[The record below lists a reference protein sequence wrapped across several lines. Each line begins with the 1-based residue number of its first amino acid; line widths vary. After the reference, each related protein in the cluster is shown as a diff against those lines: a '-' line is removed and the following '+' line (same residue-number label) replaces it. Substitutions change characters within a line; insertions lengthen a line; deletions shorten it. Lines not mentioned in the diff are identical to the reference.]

1 MALYI
6 AAKLSPEDRKS
17 FVDWVTRPVLR
28 VLRSDLLKSAS
39 HQVDRV
45 HPLSNPNTNSD
56 SGESTG
62 VARSPYVAPA
72 GLPNVRLGN
81 HLGDFKSKK
90 GKEKGCWH
98 LFNEWVNFTT
108 LDYCDSHGDSNSST
122 GNGCVR
128 DDSCWVFTSVA
139 SPYGGRCGRTP
150 CCRRAPTIGGGDS
163 DL

>member
-81 HLGDFKSKK
+81 HLGGFKSKK
-90 GKEKGCWH
+90 GKRRAVGI
-98 LFNEWVNFTT
+98 
-108 LDYCDSHGDSNSST
+108 SST
-122 GNGCVR
+122 SGSISQPSTASTIVIAVEIPTAQPTR
-128 DDSCWVFTSVA
+128 VA
-139 SPYGGRCGRTP
+139 SEMTAAGSSQ
-150 CCRRAPTIGGGDS
+150 A
-163 DL
+163 